1 MIKCE
6 ALQKIYPLEKTRGY
20 QALKGIDLEIKEGE
34 FAAIIGPSGCGKS
47 TLLNIIGFLD
57 NPSFGRYCFGGRNV
71 TAFTDADRSMLR
83 LREIGFIFQ
92 SFNLLP
98 RFSAL
103 ENVRLPMLYHGM
115 EKTRAFD
122 RAHELLRKVG
132 LADKEKNTP
141 LELSGG
147 ERQRVGMA
155 RALANNPRLLLAD
168 EPTGNLDSATGL
180 EIIKLLLE
188 LNKGGLTVIMV
199 THDMN
204 LAKMAS
210 KTIRMKDG
218 KVET

>member
-20 QALKGIDLEIKEGE
+20 PALKGIDLEIKEGE
-34 FAAIIGPSGCGKS
+34 FAAVIGPSGCGKS

-57 NPSFGRYCFGGRNV
+57 NPTSGHYHFGGRNV
-71 TAFTDADRSMLR
+71 TGFTDADRSGLR

-103 ENVRLPMLYHGM
+103 ENVRLPMLYRGM
-115 EKTRAFD
+115 EKERAFD

-132 LADKEKNTP
+132 LEDKEKNTP

-155 RALANNPRLLLAD
+155 RALANEPRLLLAD
-168 EPTGNLDSATGL
+168 EPTGNLDSTTGV
-180 EIIKLLLE
+180 EIIKLLLD
-188 LNKGGLTVIMV
+188 LNKMGLTVIMV

-210 KTIRMKDG
+210 KIIKMKDG
-218 KVET
+218 KIE